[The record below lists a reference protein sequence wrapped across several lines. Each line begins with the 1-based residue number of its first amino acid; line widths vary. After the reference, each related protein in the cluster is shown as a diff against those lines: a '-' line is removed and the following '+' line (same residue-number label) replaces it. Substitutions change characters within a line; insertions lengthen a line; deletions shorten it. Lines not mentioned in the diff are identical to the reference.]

1 MQDNKQKI
9 TSGNVNYYIGQ
20 NSLKFLSD
28 NLKNTNRFFILVD
41 ENTEVN
47 CLPVLQ
53 DILSEDVKGEII
65 KINSGENNKNLSTCN
80 LIWEKLTDLNA
91 DRDNLVINLGGGVIT
106 DIGGFVAST
115 YKRGMKFI
123 NIPTTLLGQ
132 VDAAI
137 GGKTGVDFKEYKNHI
152 GLFSNPESVII
163 DPVFLNT
170 MDKRQLRS
178 GFAEILKYAFIMD
191 PILTEIINNRPFS
204 EIGNDLEKIIHKS
217 AIDKITVVEN
227 DEKENGYR
235 KILNFGHTIGHA
247 LETWFMKTDNPITHG
262 EAVAAGM
269 ICETW
274 LSHEFA
280 GLKEDEMDNIIS
292 LIDKSFERI
301 IFKSDTFDDLLSLTK
316 QDKKVRKG
324 SSRYSLL
331 KSSGEAVF
339 DIPVEDNW
347 MLRSLEFYIMDK

>member
-1 MQDNKQKI
+1 MQENKQKF

-28 NLKNTNRFFILVD
+28 YLKNINRFFILVD

-47 CLPVLQ
+47 CLPVLNK
-53 DILSEDVKGEII
+53 ILSKDITGDII
-65 KINSGENNKNLSTCN
+65 QIKSGEGNKNLNTCN
-80 LIWEKLTDLNA
+80 LIWEKLTNFNA

-106 DIGGFVAST
+106 DIGGFTAST

-152 GLFSNPESVII
+152 GLFSNPESVFI

-170 MDKRQLRS
+170 LNKRQLRS

-191 PILTEIINNRPFS
+191 PMLTDIINNRSFS
-204 EIGNDLEKIIHKS
+204 EIGNDWGKIIHKS
-217 AIDKITVVEN
+217 AIDKITVVEK
-227 DEKENGYR
+227 DEKENGFR

-247 LETWFMKTDNPITHG
+247 LETWFLKTDNPITHG

-274 LSHEFA
+274 LSHEFT
-280 GLKEDEMDNIIS
+280 GLKEDEMDKIIS

-316 QDKKVRKG
+316 QDKKVRGG